1 MTSMNKNMKMD
12 ETNKS
17 IVKFSLN
24 LRTPFCTSTFTFFF
38 FFLYKLELFKM
49 KTLEKNNTTPLCI

>member
-12 ETNKS
+12 ETNKY
-17 IVKFSLN
+17 IVKFSFN
-24 LRTPFCTSTFTFFF
+24 LRNPFCTSTFTFFF
-38 FFLYKLELFKM
+38 FLYKLELLKM